1 MNAVLPAP
9 VVSVSRR
16 RLGAVLLAAFL
27 GWMFDGLE
35 MGVFPLIARPALQ
48 QMQAAGGTT
57 GDAFIGHWMGI
68 VNASFL
74 LGAAAGGIVFGW
86 LGDRLGRVR
95 AMTLSILCYSLFTA
109 LTYFA
114 QVPWHIAF
122 TRFLAALGM
131 GGEWSLGVALV
142 MEIWPEK
149 HRPMLAGVIGAS
161 CNAGFLLMALIG
173 MSFSVTQTSWR
184 WVALIGAAPA
194 VFTFFLLLFVPE
206 SERWQH
212 AAQAA
217 PSRPLRDIFAPGLR
231 KTTLLATLF
240 CGIAL
245 LGTWG
250 TVQWLPSWADQ
261 LTGGVLPKAKAYTQA
276 LSAFGS
282 VVGCLAGAWLGQVM
296 GRRPAYFVMCL
307 GSLLSCAL
315 LFRGI
320 SAYGAPFLALVFVVG
335 AVTAAFYGW
344 TPLYLPELFPTRI
357 RATGQ
362 GLAYNAGR
370 VIAAVGALQMGA
382 LMKQF
387 DGSYARAGAVMTL
400 IYLLGMVVI
409 WFAPETKDR
418 PLPA

>member
-1 MNAVLPAP
+1 MNPLMPVSAMPATNRRLAAVLI
-9 VVSVSRR
+9 
-16 RLGAVLLAAFL
+16 AAFL

-35 MGVFPLIARPALQ
+35 MGVFPLIARPALL
-48 QMQAAGGTT
+48 QMHSATAAPV
-57 GDAFIGHWMGI
+57 DVFIGHWMGI
-68 VNASFL
+68 INAAFL
-74 LGAAAGGIVFGW
+74 VGAATGGIVFGW

-95 AMTLSILCYSLFTA
+95 AMTLSILCYSMFTA

-114 QVPWHIAF
+114 QVPWHIAL

-161 CNAGFLLMALIG
+161 CNAGFLLIALIG

-184 WVALIGAAPA
+184 WVALIGAGPA
-194 VFTFFLLLFVPE
+194 LLTFLVRLFVPE

-217 PSRPLRDIFAPGLR
+217 PTRPLHDIFAPGLR

-245 LGTWG
+245 LVTWG
-250 TVQWLPSWADQ
+250 TVQWLPAWADQ
-261 LTGGVLPKAKAYTQA
+261 LTGGTMPKAKAYTQA

-282 VVGCLAGAWLGQVM
+282 VVGCLVGAWLGARM

-307 GSLLSCAL
+307 TSLVSCAI

-320 SAYGAPFLALVFVVG
+320 SSYGTPFLAMVFLVG
-335 AVTAAFYGW
+335 ALTASFYGW
-344 TPLYLPELFPTRI
+344 TPLYLPELFPTRM

-370 VIAAVGALQMGA
+370 VIAALGTLQMGA
-382 LMKQF
+382 LMKEF
-387 DGSYARAGAVMTL
+387 DGSYARAGAVVSL
-400 IYLLGMVVI
+400 IYLLGMAVI

>member
-1 MNAVLPAP
+1 MTPSSSAPAA
-9 VVSVSRR
+9 STTNF
-16 RLGAVLLAAFL
+16 RLGAVLLAAFM

-35 MGVFPLIARPALQ
+35 MGVFPLIARPALM
-48 QMQAAGGTT
+48 QMHPADAAPI
-57 GDAFIGHWMGI
+57 DVFIGHWMGI
-68 VNASFL
+68 INAAFL
-74 LGAAAGGIVFGW
+74 FGAATGGIVFGW

-114 QVPWHIAF
+114 QVPWHIAI

-142 MEIWPEK
+142 MEIWPER

-161 CNAGFLLMALIG
+161 CNAGFLLIALIG

-184 WVALIGAAPA
+184 WVALIGAGPA
-194 VFTFFLLLFVPE
+194 LFTFFLRLFVPE

-212 AAQAA
+212 AARAA
-217 PSRPLRDIFAPGLR
+217 PAQPLGEIFSPALR
-231 KTTLLATLF
+231 RTTLLATLF

-245 LGTWG
+245 LVTWG
-250 TVQWLPSWADQ
+250 TVQWLPAWADQ
-261 LTGGVLPKAKAYTQA
+261 LTGGTMPRAKAYAQA

-282 VVGCLAGAWLGQVM
+282 VVGCLLGAWLGARM

-307 GSLLSCAL
+307 GSLVSCL
-315 LFRGI
+315 VLFRGI
-320 SAYGAPFLALVFVVG
+320 SSYGTPFLAMVFVVG
-335 AVTAAFYGW
+335 ALTAAFYGW
-344 TPLYLPELFPTRI
+344 TPLYLPELFPTRM

-370 VIAAVGALQMGA
+370 VIAAFGALQMGA

-387 DGSYARAGAVMTL
+387 DGSYARAGTVISL

>member
-9 VVSVSRR
+9 AASVSRR

-212 AAQAA
+212 AARAA

-231 KTTLLATLF
+231 RTTLLATLF

-282 VVGCLAGAWLGQVM
+282 VVGCLVGAWLGQVM

>member
-1 MNAVLPAP
+1 
-9 VVSVSRR
+9 
-16 RLGAVLLAAFL
+16 
-27 GWMFDGLE
+27 MFDGLE
-35 MGVFPLIARPALQ
+35 MGVFPLIARPALL
-48 QMQAAGGTT
+48 QMQPATGGPV
-57 GDAFIGHWMGI
+57 DVFIGHWMGI
-68 VNASFL
+68 INASFL
-74 LGAAAGGIVFGW
+74 VGAATGGIVFGW

-95 AMTLSILCYSLFTA
+95 AMTLSILFYSMFTA

-114 QVPWHIAF
+114 QAPWHIAI

-149 HRPMLAGVIGAS
+149 HRPLLAGVIGAS
-161 CNAGFLLMALIG
+161 CNAGFLLIALIG
-173 MSFSVTQTSWR
+173 ATFSVTQTSWR
-184 WVALIGAAPA
+184 WVALIGAGPA
-194 VFTFFLLLFVPE
+194 LFTFFLRLFVPE
-206 SERWQH
+206 SARWQH
-212 AAQAA
+212 STKAA
-217 PSRPLRDIFAPGLR
+217 PAQPLREIFAPNLR

-245 LGTWG
+245 LVTWG
-250 TVQWLPSWADQ
+250 VVQWLPAWADQ
-261 LTGGVLPKAKAYTQA
+261 LVSGANPKAKAYAQA

-282 VVGCLAGAWLGQVM
+282 VVGCLVGSWLGAKL

-307 GSLLSCAL
+307 TSLIACAI

-320 SAYGAPFLALVFVVG
+320 STYGGPFLFMVFVVG
-335 AVTAAFYGW
+335 ALTAAFYGW
-344 TPLYLPELFPTRI
+344 TPLYLPELFPTRM

-370 VIAAVGALQMGA
+370 IIAAVGTLQMGA

-387 DGSYARAGAVMTL
+387 DGSYARAGSVISL
-400 IYLLGMVVI
+400 IYILGMIVI

-418 PLPA
+418 PLPE

>member
-1 MNAVLPAP
+1 MNPVMPAP
-9 VVSVSRR
+9 AVSVTNR

-35 MGVFPLIARPALQ
+35 MGVFPLIARPALM
-48 QMQAAGGTT
+48 QMHPAGGAPV
-57 GDAFIGHWMGI
+57 DVFIGHWMGI
-68 VNASFL
+68 VNAAFL
-74 LGAAAGGIVFGW
+74 FGAATGGIVFGW

-114 QVPWHIAF
+114 QEPWHIAL

-184 WVALIGAAPA
+184 WVALIGAGPA
-194 VFTFFLLLFVPE
+194 LFTFFLRLFVPE

-212 AAQAA
+212 ATGAA
-217 PSRPLRDIFAPGLR
+217 PSHPLREIFSPTLR
-231 KTTLLATLF
+231 RTTLLATLF

-245 LGTWG
+245 LVTWG
-250 TVQWLPSWADQ
+250 TVQWLPAWADQ
-261 LTGGVLPKAKAYTQA
+261 LTGGTMPKAKAYTQA

-282 VVGCLAGAWLGQVM
+282 VVGCLIGAWMSQRI
-296 GRRPAYFVMCL
+296 GRRPAYFAMCL
-307 GSLLSCAL
+307 GSLVTCAI

-320 SAYGAPFLALVFVVG
+320 SSYGVLFLGMVFVVG
-335 AVTAAFYGW
+335 TLTATFYGW
-344 TPLYLPELFPTRI
+344 TPLYLPELFPTRM

-382 LMKQF
+382 FMKEF
-387 DGSYARAGAVMTL
+387 DGSYAKAGAAVSL

-409 WFAPETKDR
+409 WFAPETKGR

>member
-1 MNAVLPAP
+1 MNPVMPAP
-9 VVSVSRR
+9 AATVSNR
-16 RLGAVLLAAFL
+16 RLGAVLAAAFL

-35 MGVFPLIARPALQ
+35 MGVFPLIARPALM
-48 QMQAAGGTT
+48 QMHPASGAPV
-57 GDAFIGHWMGI
+57 DVFIGHWMGI
-68 VNASFL
+68 VNAAFL
-74 LGAAAGGIVFGW
+74 FGAATGGIVFGW

-114 QVPWHIAF
+114 QEPWHIAL

-184 WVALIGAAPA
+184 WVALIGAGPA
-194 VFTFFLLLFVPE
+194 LFTFFLRLFVPE

-212 AAQAA
+212 ATEAA
-217 PSRPLRDIFAPGLR
+217 PSHPLREIFSPALR
-231 KTTLLATLF
+231 RTTLLATLF

-245 LGTWG
+245 LVTWG
-250 TVQWLPSWADQ
+250 AVQWLPAWADQ
-261 LTGGVLPKAKAYTQA
+261 LTGGTMPKAKAYTQA

-282 VVGCLAGAWLGQVM
+282 VVGCLIGAWMSQRM
-296 GRRPAYFVMCL
+296 GRRPAYFAMCL
-307 GSLLSCAL
+307 GSLITCAI

-320 SAYGAPFLALVFVVG
+320 SSYGAPFLGMVFVVG
-335 AVTAAFYGW
+335 TLTAAFYGW
-344 TPLYLPELFPTRI
+344 TPLYLPELFPTRM

-382 LMKQF
+382 FMKEF
-387 DGSYARAGAVMTL
+387 DGSYAKAGATVSL

-409 WFAPETKDR
+409 WFAPETKGR

>member
-1 MNAVLPAP
+1 MPLVAPAP
-9 VVSVSRR
+9 PASVSRT
-16 RLGAVLLAAFL
+16 RLFAVLAAAFL

-48 QMQAAGGTT
+48 QMQGAGGLAS
-57 GDAFIGHWMGI
+57 DAFVGHWMGI
-68 VNASFL
+68 VNATFL
-74 LGAAAGGIVFGW
+74 LGAAGGGIVFGW

-95 AMTLSILCYSLFTA
+95 AMTFSVLCYSLFTA

-114 QVPWHIAF
+114 QVPWHLAA

-142 MEIWPEK
+142 MEIWPENR
-149 HRPMLAGVIGAS
+149 RPLLAGLIGAS
-161 CNAGFLLMALIG
+161 CNVGFLLMALVG

-184 WVALIGAAPA
+184 WVALVGAVPA
-194 VFTFFLLLFVPE
+194 LFTFLLRLFVPE
-206 SERWQH
+206 SERGRQASADP
-212 AAQAA
+212 AA
-217 PSRPLRDIFAPGLR
+217 RPLRDIFAPGLR
-231 KTTLLATLF
+231 RTTLLATLF

-245 LGTWG
+245 LSTWG
-250 TVQWLPSWADQ
+250 TVQWLPAWADQ
-261 LTGGVLPKAKAYTQA
+261 LTHGAMPRAKAYTQA

-282 VVGCLAGAWLGQVM
+282 VIGCLLGAWLGGRA
-296 GRRPAYFVMCL
+296 GRRPAYFLMCL
-307 GSLLSCAL
+307 ASLASCAV

-320 SAYGAPFLALVFVVG
+320 TSYGLPFLAMVFIVG
-335 AVTAAFYGW
+335 TVTASFYGW
-344 TPLYLPELFPTRI
+344 TPLYLPELFPTRM

-370 VIAAVGALQMGA
+370 IIAALGSLQMGA

-387 DGSYARAGAVMTL
+387 DGSYARAGAVITL

-418 PLPA
+418 PLPE